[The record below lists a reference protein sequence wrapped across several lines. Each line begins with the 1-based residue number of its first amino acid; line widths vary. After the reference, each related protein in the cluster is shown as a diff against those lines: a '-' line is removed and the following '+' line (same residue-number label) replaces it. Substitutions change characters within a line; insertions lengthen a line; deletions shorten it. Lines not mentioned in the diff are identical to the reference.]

1 MATITSPWGALLTL
15 QDELDRVLRSPR
27 SAWFTGQRT
36 ASVYPPINVFENETG
51 WVIRAELPGVEPDAV
66 QLTCEGRQIQ
76 ISGERS
82 ATNGADGSDHRRER
96 PSGKFSRSLML
107 PEDLDLGRAEAK
119 FHDGLLTIEVP
130 HRPESSP
137 RRIPVQASA

>member
-1 MATITSPWGALLTL
+1 MTSMTSPWRALLAL
-15 QDELDRVLRSPR
+15 QDELESVLRSPR
-27 SAWFTGQRT
+27 SAWFSGQRT

-51 WVIRAELPGVEPDAV
+51 WVIRAELPGVDADAV
-66 QLTCEGRQIQ
+66 RLTCEGRQIQ

-82 ATNGADGSDHRRER
+82 MPKGGDGSDHRRER

-119 FHDGLLTIEVP
+119 FTDGLLTIEVP
-130 HRPESSP
+130 RRPEASP
-137 RRIPVQASA
+137 RRIPVQQ